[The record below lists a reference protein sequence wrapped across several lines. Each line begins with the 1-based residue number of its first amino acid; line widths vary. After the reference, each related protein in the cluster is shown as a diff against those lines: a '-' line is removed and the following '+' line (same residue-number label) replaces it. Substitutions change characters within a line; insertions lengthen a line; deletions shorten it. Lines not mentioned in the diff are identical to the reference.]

1 MSEAFPGTAEELELL
16 LAPATIR
23 ARAGR
28 ILDAALAGGTAFAVR
43 PDRLDAVAEL
53 VCEVTLAN
61 YPDLAIPYH
70 SRWNHFQAGGRDRN
84 GELDA
89 RLADLD
95 PAARGRAKLDL
106 AIVSVLLDAGA
117 GMAWRYREPGSGLE
131 SSRSEGLAVASWNLF
146 MAGRFS
152 SRKDEPLR
160 VDAVG
165 LAGLSL
171 DDLREGF
178 QVSRD
183 NPLVGLEG
191 RFQLLRALGEALTR
205 DTKLFG
211 LSDPRPG
218 NLLDHFLSLAAGGE
232 GPGVRAPQILRALQR
247 GLGPIWPG
255 RLALATPSGT
265 VNLGDAWHY
274 APWGTEPTADTI
286 MPFHKLSQWL
296 AYSLLE
302 PLLEAGLAISD
313 VDGLTG
319 LAEYRNGGLML
330 DSGLLEL
337 RYPNLAHIPRAP
349 GSDMVIEWRAL
360 TVALLDRLADPVR
373 SRLGRGAE
381 AFPLAKILEGGTWW
395 AGRRLAAEKR
405 PDGGPPFNIQSDGTV
420 F

>member
-1 MSEAFPGTAEELELL
+1 MSEAFPGTAEDLELL

-53 VCEVTLAN
+53 VCEVTLAR

-95 PAARGRAKLDL
+95 PAARCRAKLDL

-146 MAGRFS
+146 TAGRFS
-152 SRKDEPLR
+152 SREDEPLR
-160 VDAVG
+160 VDAAG

-178 QVSRD
+178 QVSGD

-191 RFQLLRALGEALTR
+191 RFQLLSALGEALGR

-218 NLLDHFLSLAAGGE
+218 NLLDHFLSLAAAGG
-232 GPGVRAPQILRALQR
+232 GHGVRAPQVLRALQR

-255 RLALATPSGT
+255 RLARATPSGA

-274 APWGTEPTADTI
+274 APWGAEPAPDSV

-302 PLLEAGLAISD
+302 PLLEAGIALTE

-360 TVALLDRLADPVR
+360 TVALLDRLAEPVR
-373 SRLGRGAE
+373 ARLGRGAE
-381 AFPLAKILEGGTWW
+381 ALPLARILEGGTWW

>member
-1 MSEAFPGTAEELELL
+1 MSEAFPGTAEDLELL

-53 VCEVTLAN
+53 VCEVTLAR

-95 PAARGRAKLDL
+95 PAARCRAKLDL

-146 MAGRFS
+146 TAGRFS
-152 SRKDEPLR
+152 SREDEPLR
-160 VDAVG
+160 VDAAG

-178 QVSRD
+178 QVSGD

-191 RFQLLRALGEALTR
+191 RFQLLSALGEALGR

-218 NLLDHFLSLAAGGE
+218 NLLDHFLSLAAAGG
-232 GPGVRAPQILRALQR
+232 GHGVRAPQVLRALQR

-255 RLALATPSGT
+255 RLALATPSGA

-274 APWGTEPTADTI
+274 APWGAEPAPDSV

-302 PLLEAGLAISD
+302 PLLEAGIALTE

-360 TVALLDRLADPVR
+360 TVALLDRLAEPVR
-373 SRLGRGAE
+373 ARLGRGAE
-381 AFPLAKILEGGTWW
+381 ALPLARILEGGTWW